1 LSDQK
6 IQPGTLQGEL
16 VKTLYYLTN
25 AVRIHQDNNQ
35 LIRECVIRFS
45 AALADFE
52 GEEAV
57 DIQIW
62 RGRFHIQG
70 QRIPYN
76 RESFNILNE
85 MVHYFSERGLGGI
98 CFLSSFKD
106 TSPGNIVAFFRML
119 NESTAHEDP
128 IDWLDQQ
135 LDKNSLSGVQILKK
149 QEEGL
154 KNPDMQLKEKA
165 WHTYYNALK
174 SVKEVAEQ
182 ASKGIA
188 GVRKARR
195 LAQAIVDLV
204 EEDSS
209 LMMGLA
215 TIKNYDDY
223 TYTHSLN
230 VALLSTCL
238 GRHLG
243 LSKIL
248 LEHLTVCGMFHDLG
262 KVEIPKEILLKPG
275 VLTTDECDMMRKHPL
290 IGVRKILNLQAPQA
304 MRSKIIRAPLEHH
317 LNPDLSGYP
326 KTRFIKKLSLLG
338 KILHIADVYEALTSN
353 RRYRPRAFTHN
364 EALRRMWSERGKN
377 FDTVILKYFIHMIGI
392 YPIGSVVELDSG
404 EIGLVLDYPDESHR
418 ALPILAFLVDDGK
431 GGITRGETVNLAA
444 QRQDQG
450 STQKSIVRSI
460 PSSYLGIQPAK
471 LILQDKAVFGCL

>member
-1 LSDQK
+1 LSNQK
-6 IQPGTLQGEL
+6 TLPGILQGEL
-16 VKTLYYLTN
+16 VKTLYYLAN
-25 AVRIHQDNNQ
+25 SARIHQDNNQ
-35 LIRECVIRFS
+35 LIRECLTRFIN
-45 AALADFE
+45 ALADFE
-52 GEEAV
+52 GQETV

-70 QRIPYN
+70 QRVLYN
-76 RESFNILNE
+76 RESFHLLNE

-98 CFLSSFKD
+98 CFLSSFRG
-106 TSPGNIVAFFRML
+106 TSPENILAFIRIL
-119 NESTAHEDP
+119 NESASYEDP
-128 IDWLDQQ
+128 VEWLDQQ
-135 LDKNSLSGVQILKK
+135 LDKDSLSGVQVLKK

-154 KNPDMQLKEKA
+154 KNLDMKLKEKA
-165 WHTYYNALK
+165 WHTYFNALK

-204 EEDSS
+204 EKDNS
-209 LMMGLA
+209 LMVGLA
-215 TIKNYDDY
+215 TIKDYDDY

-230 VALLSTCL
+230 VALLATCL

-262 KVEIPKEILLKPG
+262 KVEISKEILLKPG
-275 VLTTDECDMMRKHPL
+275 VLNPDECDMMRRHPL
-290 IGVRKILNLQAPQA
+290 IGVRKILNLQAPQS
-304 MRSKIIRAPLEHH
+304 MRSKIVRAPLEHH

-326 KTRFIKKLSLLG
+326 KTRFIKSLSLLG

-364 EALRRMWSERGKN
+364 EALRRMWSERGKI
-377 FDTVILKYFIHMIGI
+377 FDAILLKYFIHMVGI

-404 EIGLVLDYPDESHR
+404 EIGLVLDYPDESDR
-418 ALPILAFLVDDGK
+418 ALPLLAFLVDDGK

-444 QRQDQG
+444 QKQDQG
-450 STQKSIVRSI
+450 STHRSIVRSI
-460 PSSYLGIQPAK
+460 PSSHLGIQPAK
-471 LILQDKAVFGCL
+471 LILQDTGAFGCL